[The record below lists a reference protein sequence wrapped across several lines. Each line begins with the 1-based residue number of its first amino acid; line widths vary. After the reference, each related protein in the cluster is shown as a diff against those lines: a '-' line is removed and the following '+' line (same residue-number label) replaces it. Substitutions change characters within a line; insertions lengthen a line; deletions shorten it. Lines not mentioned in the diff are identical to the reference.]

1 MSKFTDFLNLFMWDS
16 VEDSEEEFNIDKAL
30 NDNWKKVDTKLKTH
44 ITNVNKEIND
54 FEKDTSNSIKDFKE
68 ETTTNINEFKTT
80 TNKTVQDLRDSISST
95 QGTHKYT
102 LSITE
107 TTSSGAEITLPAY
120 YKVGQDVLDV
130 YLDSER
136 LALSTDTA
144 GSDGHYLEVG
154 TKDSISNKIKTTS
167 DWNLEKNDVLTLVVR
182 GDYNDTE
189 P

>member
-16 VEDSEEEFNIDKAL
+16 VEDSEEEFDIDKAL
-30 NDNWKKVDTKLKTH
+30 NDNWEKVDTKLKTH

-107 TTSSGAEITLPAY
+107 TTSVGAEITLPCY

-130 YLDSER
+130 YLEDER
-136 LALSTDTA
+136 LIKSSDEA
-144 GSDGHYLEVG
+144 GTDGHYVEVG
-154 TKDSISNKIKTTS
+154 EADSISNIIKITT
-167 DWNLEKNDVLTLVVR
+167 DWAVEVGMTFEFVVR
-182 GDYNDTE
+182 GEYSV
-189 P
+189 

>member
-16 VEDSEEEFNIDKAL
+16 VEDSEEEFDIDKAL
-30 NDNWKKVDTKLKTH
+30 NDNWEKVDTKLKTH
-44 ITNVNKEIND
+44 ITNVNKEIKD
-54 FEKDTSNSIKDFKE
+54 FEEDTSNSIKDFKE
-68 ETTTNINEFKTT
+68 KTEEKQNTYENNITKKVN
-80 TNKTVQDLRDSISST
+80 DLKDTISST
-95 QGTHKYT
+95 QVFQRYS
-102 LSITE
+102 LEITE
-107 TTSSGAEITLPAY
+107 NKAAGAEITLPCN
-120 YKVGQDVLDV
+120 YKVGQDILDV

-154 TKDSISNKIKTTS
+154 TKDSISNKIKSTS

-189 P
+189 S

>member
-1 MSKFTDFLNLFMWDS
+1 MQI
-16 VEDSEEEFNIDKAL
+16 VEFENGNKIQEAYVEIDGKQYIVTSAQY
-30 NDNWKKVDTKLKTH
+30 DGKTPLSAY
-44 ITNVNKEIND
+44 NVNRLQKNLLTKI
-54 FEKDTSNSIKDFKE
+54 
-68 ETTTNINEFKTT
+68 
-80 TNKTVQDLRDSISST
+80 
-95 QGTHKYT
+95 YT
-102 LSITE
+102 LTITE
-107 TTSSGAEITLPAY
+107 NKPAGTEITLPCN